1 MDGATLSLLNT
12 TSSAAVVSVSTSKD
26 KVLAALESLVEE
38 VNNLASQLA
47 TLTERGLN
55 GGERGALASE
65 STVRAISDRLKKI
78 TTEPIFGYGENPVY
92 LANLGVSTTKTG
104 GLKINERTFDLA
116 FKDDPQA
123 LTSLYSGNP
132 GIPISPGIAK
142 NPATKDV
149 ARLTDVE
156 AVKDVSFHVNQ
167 GEIFSILGPN
177 GAGKSTTIL
186 MLTTL
191 LRVTSGSGTIFGL
204 DVEKEDRNV
213 REKIGIALQDTGLDN
228 LLTGRELFFTT
239 ARLWGFSKTDAETR
253 TSELLELVGLEEA
266 ADRRVK
272 TYSGGMKRRL
282 DLGLSLVHKPDVL
295 FLDEPTTGLDPGSRR
310 VLWDEIK
317 RLRDGG
323 VTIILTTQYLEEAD
337 ELADRISII
346 DNGLVAA
353 EGTPDELKAL
363 IGGDV
368 ITFTFNSDND
378 VKKAQQLIE
387 NSETEKNQ
395 LRVTV
400 ENGAEKIPDL
410 LKNLSK
416 NKLEAVS
423 VTANKPSLDDVF
435 LEVTGYRLEGATEE
449 EGLKEEVSENE

>member
-1 MDGATLSLLNT
+1 MF
-12 TSSAAVVSVSTSKD
+12 AVEAKNLKKTFKSKD
-26 KVLAALESLVEE
+26 
-38 VNNLASQLA
+38 
-47 TLTERGLN
+47 G
-55 GGERGALASE
+55 
-65 STVRAISDRLKKI
+65 
-78 TTEPIFGYGENPVY
+78 
-92 LANLGVSTTKTG
+92 
-104 GLKINERTFDLA
+104 
-116 FKDDPQA
+116 
-123 LTSLYSGNP
+123 
-132 GIPISPGIAK
+132 
-142 NPATKDV
+142 
-149 ARLTDVE
+149 DVE

-191 LRVTSGSGTIFGL
+191 LRVSSGSGTIFGL
-204 DVEKEDRNV
+204 DVEKEDKNV

-253 TSELLELVGLEEA
+253 TAELLQLVGLEEA

-368 ITFTFNSDND
+368 ITFTFNSDNE

-410 LKNLSK
+410 LKHLSN
-416 NKLEAVS
+416 NKLEVVS

-435 LEVTGYRLEGATEE
+435 LQVTGYRLEGAAEE
-449 EGLKEEVSENE
+449 EKLEEVVSENE

>member
-1 MDGATLSLLNT
+1 MF
-12 TSSAAVVSVSTSKD
+12 AVEAKNLKKTFKSKD
-26 KVLAALESLVEE
+26 
-38 VNNLASQLA
+38 
-47 TLTERGLN
+47 G
-55 GGERGALASE
+55 
-65 STVRAISDRLKKI
+65 
-78 TTEPIFGYGENPVY
+78 
-92 LANLGVSTTKTG
+92 
-104 GLKINERTFDLA
+104 
-116 FKDDPQA
+116 
-123 LTSLYSGNP
+123 
-132 GIPISPGIAK
+132 
-142 NPATKDV
+142 
-149 ARLTDVE
+149 DVE

-191 LRVTSGSGTIFGL
+191 LRVSSGSGTIFGL
-204 DVEKEDRNV
+204 DVEKEDKNV

-253 TSELLELVGLEEA
+253 TSELLKLVGLEEA

-368 ITFTFNSDND
+368 ITFTFNSDNE

-410 LKNLSK
+410 LKHLSN
-416 NKLEAVS
+416 NKLEVVS

-435 LEVTGYRLEGATEE
+435 LQVTGYRLEGAEE
-449 EGLKEEVSENE
+449 EEKLEEEMSENE

>member
-1 MDGATLSLLNT
+1 LF
-12 TSSAAVVSVSTSKD
+12 AVEAKNLKKTFKSKD
-26 KVLAALESLVEE
+26 
-38 VNNLASQLA
+38 
-47 TLTERGLN
+47 G
-55 GGERGALASE
+55 
-65 STVRAISDRLKKI
+65 
-78 TTEPIFGYGENPVY
+78 
-92 LANLGVSTTKTG
+92 
-104 GLKINERTFDLA
+104 
-116 FKDDPQA
+116 
-123 LTSLYSGNP
+123 
-132 GIPISPGIAK
+132 
-142 NPATKDV
+142 
-149 ARLTDVE
+149 DVE

-191 LRVTSGSGTIFGL
+191 LRVSSGSGTIFGL

-253 TSELLELVGLEEA
+253 TSELLKLVGLEEA

-368 ITFTFNSDND
+368 ITFTFNSDNE

-410 LKNLSK
+410 LKHLSN
-416 NKLEAVS
+416 NKLEVVS

-435 LEVTGYRLEGATEE
+435 LQVTGYRLEGAEE
-449 EGLKEEVSENE
+449 EEKLEEEMSENE

>member
-1 MDGATLSLLNT
+1 MF
-12 TSSAAVVSVSTSKD
+12 AVEAKNLKKTFKSKD
-26 KVLAALESLVEE
+26 
-38 VNNLASQLA
+38 
-47 TLTERGLN
+47 G
-55 GGERGALASE
+55 
-65 STVRAISDRLKKI
+65 
-78 TTEPIFGYGENPVY
+78 
-92 LANLGVSTTKTG
+92 
-104 GLKINERTFDLA
+104 
-116 FKDDPQA
+116 
-123 LTSLYSGNP
+123 
-132 GIPISPGIAK
+132 
-142 NPATKDV
+142 
-149 ARLTDVE
+149 DVE

-266 ADRRVK
+266 AERRVK

-368 ITFTFNSDND
+368 ITFTFNSDNE

-387 NSETEKNQ
+387 NSEIEKNQ

-410 LKNLSK
+410 LKHLSD
-416 NKLEAVS
+416 NKLEVVS

-435 LEVTGYRLEGATEE
+435 LQVTGYRLEGAEE
-449 EGLKEEVSENE
+449 EEKLEEEMSENE

>member
-1 MDGATLSLLNT
+1 MF
-12 TSSAAVVSVSTSKD
+12 AVEAKNLKKTFKSKD
-26 KVLAALESLVEE
+26 
-38 VNNLASQLA
+38 
-47 TLTERGLN
+47 G
-55 GGERGALASE
+55 
-65 STVRAISDRLKKI
+65 
-78 TTEPIFGYGENPVY
+78 
-92 LANLGVSTTKTG
+92 
-104 GLKINERTFDLA
+104 
-116 FKDDPQA
+116 
-123 LTSLYSGNP
+123 
-132 GIPISPGIAK
+132 
-142 NPATKDV
+142 
-149 ARLTDVE
+149 DVE

-204 DVEKEDRNV
+204 DVEKEDKNV

-253 TSELLELVGLEEA
+253 TSELLQLVGLEEA

-410 LKNLSK
+410 LKHLSN
-416 NKLEAVS
+416 NKLEVVS

-435 LEVTGYRLEGATEE
+435 LQVTGYRLEGAAEE
-449 EGLKEEVSENE
+449 EKLEEEMSENE